1 MENSSNRIKYAD
13 SECLQVIF
21 SYIIIRVKSINEN
34 FGQLSKF
41 ADENDLY
48 DTTNGKLYI
57 LDEMVEP
64 HQRLISLVTNVLMP
78 LNLYENEDYVL
89 GYEQLVHGARG
100 YITPY
105 LNKDIPALAEI
116 NWLGSVI
123 KRKGNFV
130 WNREVDNWELYSE
143 WRQKVHP
150 QSDFDYYQM
159 LLKKYFETFHPDKL
173 VFEPKVIEVRNEN
186 VVFGLKNDGGVSQI
200 NIEILREFREQL
212 GEYWY
217 LEK

>member
-48 DTTNGKLYI
+48 GTTNGKLYI

-159 LLKKYFETFHPDKL
+159 LLKKYFETYHPDKL

-186 VVFGLKNDGGVSQI
+186 VVFGLRKHNGV
-200 NIEILREFREQL
+200 LHL
-212 GEYWY
+212 GKDK
-217 LEK
+217 LKALN